1 MSCEQESNK
10 VDFSLLSSEDKA
22 DGFSIVADSC
32 HNIVLLKWSKPVAWF
47 SAVVTEEVLRSFL
60 EMVKDCE
67 RNTKGAMQS
76 QAK

>member
-1 MSCEQESNK
+1 MNCEQESNK

-22 DGFSIVADSC
+22 EGFSIVTDSC
-32 HNIVLLKWSKPVAWF
+32 HNIVLLKRGKPIFWI
-47 SAVVTEEVLRSFL
+47 SAVVDEEVRRALL

-76 QAK
+76 

>member
-67 RNTKGAMQS
+67 RNTKGARQS

>member
-22 DGFSIVADSC
+22 DGFSVVTDGR
-32 HNIVLLKWSKPVAWF
+32 HNIILLKRGKSVAWF
-47 SAVVTEEVLRSFL
+47 SAVVTEEVVRSFL
-60 EMVKDCE
+60 EMMKDCD

-76 QAK
+76 